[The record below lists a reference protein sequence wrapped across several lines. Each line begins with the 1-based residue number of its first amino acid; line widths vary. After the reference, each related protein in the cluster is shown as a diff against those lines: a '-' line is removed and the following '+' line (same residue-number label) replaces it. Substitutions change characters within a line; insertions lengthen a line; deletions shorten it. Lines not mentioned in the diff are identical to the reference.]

1 METNMSGKSIKVT
14 LVRSKNHRSPDALST
29 LETLGLKKIGTSRV
43 FPDTASIRGACVK
56 LAHMVKVEEV
66 SK

>member
-1 METNMSGKSIKVT
+1 MSKSIKVT
-14 LVRSKNHRSPDALST
+14 LVRSKNHRDDTT
-29 LETLGLKKIGTSRV
+29 LATLQTLGLGKVNASRV
-43 FPDTASIRGACVK
+43 LPDNPAVRGACAK

>member
-1 METNMSGKSIKVT
+1 MSANSGKQIKVT
-14 LVRSKNHRSPDALST
+14 LFRSKNHRDDDTKAT
-29 LETLGLKKIGTSRV
+29 LQTLGLGKINATRIL
-43 FPDTASIRGACVK
+43 PDNPAVRGACAK

>member
-1 METNMSGKSIKVT
+1 MSGKSIKVT
-14 LVRSKNHRSPDALST
+14 LVRSKNHRDQDT
-29 LETLGLKKIGTSRV
+29 LATLQTLGLGKVNSSRIL
-43 FPDTASIRGACVK
+43 PDNAAVRGSCAK